1 MRQKNAS
8 LSILDDWQFELRVS
22 LGGYM
27 GVCEQEGIF
36 LRLTLS
42 FILRQEKNASH
53 SFRVSWQVHPVIN
66 PGNGVYG
73 VIPSKEY
80 LDIFMV

>member
-36 LRLTLS
+36 FKINIKFHFETRKK
-42 FILRQEKNASH
+42 RQ
-53 SFRVSWQVHPVIN
+53 PLI
-66 PGNGVYG
+66 
-73 VIPSKEY
+73 
-80 LDIFMV
+80 

>member
-36 LRLTLS
+36 
-42 FILRQEKNASH
+42 FK
-53 SFRVSWQVHPVIN
+53 IN
-66 PGNGVYG
+66 IKFHFETRKKG
-73 VIPSKEY
+73 PSKRKGQFIVEC
-80 LDIFMV
+80 ISHASKTV